1 MQFAN
6 KVNKRVA
13 TSGEK
18 RTYGKEI
25 LYAFHVI
32 FHPFDGFWDL
42 KHEKRGSIRAAV
54 TILGVTIIV
63 FYYNA
68 IGQGYI
74 MNPTGNY
81 AFIFTVAH
89 SVLVPFFLF
98 VTANWCLTTLFEG
111 EGSFKDIFIA
121 VSYSLTPF
129 ALVLVPV
136 TIATHFVIST
146 EKDILTLLVTISVIW
161 MILLVVC
168 GVMVTHD
175 YTFGKNLLTILGT
188 LLGMI
193 AIMFIAVLFSTL
205 LTKLVGFVINIV
217 DEIQYRM

>member
-1 MQFAN
+1 
-6 KVNKRVA
+6 
-13 TSGEK
+13 
-18 RTYGKEI
+18 
-25 LYAFHVI
+25 
-32 FHPFDGFWDL
+32 
-42 KHEKRGSIRAAV
+42 
-54 TILGVTIIV
+54 
-63 FYYNA
+63 
-68 IGQGYI
+68 

-81 AFIFTVAH
+81 AFIFTVAL

-98 VTANWCLTTLFEG
+98 AVANWCLTTLFEG
-111 EGSFKDIFIA
+111 EGSFKDIFVA
-121 VSYSLTPF
+121 VAYSLTPF
-129 ALVLVPV
+129 TLVLVPV

-146 EKDILTLLVTISVIW
+146 EKDILSLLITISVIW

-188 LLGMI
+188 LVGMI